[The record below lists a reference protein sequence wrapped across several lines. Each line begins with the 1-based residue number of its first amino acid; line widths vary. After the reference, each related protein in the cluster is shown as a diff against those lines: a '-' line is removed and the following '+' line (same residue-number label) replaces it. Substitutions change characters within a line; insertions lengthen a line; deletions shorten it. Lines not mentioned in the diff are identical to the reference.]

1 MTIPNPLFELLDKF
15 AFSDQGVTL
24 VVFGFAVRDPVGSRV
39 RQAVADVR
47 AAWVKFAAAIQRGLR
62 GEHERYLAA
71 SVDRFDLERRE
82 RAWCREQR
90 RGGSLIGW

>member
-1 MTIPNPLFELLDKF
+1 MTIPNLLFELLGKF
-15 AFSDQGVTL
+15 AFPDQGATL

-39 RQAVADVR
+39 RQAVAAIR
-47 AAWVKFAAAIQRGLR
+47 AKWVKFAAAIQRGGR

>member
-1 MTIPNPLFELLDKF
+1 MTIPNVFFELLDKF
-15 AFSDQGVTL
+15 AFSDQAVTL

-39 RQAVADVR
+39 RQAVAAVR
-47 AAWVKFAAAIQRGLR
+47 AAWVEFAAAIQRGGG

-71 SVDRFDLERRE
+71 SVDQFDLERRE